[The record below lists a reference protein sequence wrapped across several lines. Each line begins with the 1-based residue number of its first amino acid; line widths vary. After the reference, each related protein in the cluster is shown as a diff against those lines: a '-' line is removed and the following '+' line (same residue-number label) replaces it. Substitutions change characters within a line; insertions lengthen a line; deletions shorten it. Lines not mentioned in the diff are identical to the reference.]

1 MDSFPLFGKLPPEIQ
16 LQIWDE
22 YFKTRLVHKIGI
34 TKADEELNHPRI
46 LRSYTHR
53 AVDPASR
60 RSVSVARARAG
71 LLANRAA
78 YEVFRANYHALTLG
92 FHKSPPDTIIPQ
104 FPLNVFRDLVYLTN
118 IHPIL
123 LSKLC
128 SQDRPYDGKVRH
140 VAFLFNNQQRILP
153 TRHPYWQY
161 PWYSTPDARTVF
173 DEILLVMAASSI
185 KIPNAQLLLG
195 QLDEYGFVTWESV
208 ASLPFL
214 TSQETTPVELNFKD
228 SEKSLKESEFPYSE
242 MTNLKWAID
251 LDA

>member
-22 YFKTRLVHKIGI
+22 YFKTRLVHNIGI

-46 LRSYTHR
+46 LRSYTH
-53 AVDPASR
+53 AAFDPASR
-60 RSVSVARARAG
+60 RQVSMGVVRG
-71 LLANRAA
+71 GMLANRMA
-78 YEVFRANYHALTLG
+78 YEVFRANYHVLTLG
-92 FHKSPPDTIIPQ
+92 FQKSQHDSSIPQ
-104 FPLNVFRDLVYLTN
+104 FPLNRFRDLVYLIN

-153 TRHPYWQY
+153 SRHPYWQY
-161 PWYSTPDARTVF
+161 PWYSTTEGVAIF
-173 DEILLVMAASSI
+173 EEILLVMAASSI
-185 KIPNAQLLLG
+185 KIPKDQLLRG

-208 ASLPFL
+208 VSLPFL
-214 TSQETTPVELNFKD
+214 TSWETTPVELNFRD

-242 MTNLKWAID
+242 MTKLRWAID
-251 LDA
+251 IDA

>member
-1 MDSFPLFGKLPPEIQ
+1 MDSFPLFAKLPPEIQ
-16 LQIWDE
+16 LQVWDE

-46 LRSYTHR
+46 LRSYTHA

-60 RSVSVARARAG
+60 RQVSVGRARAG
-71 LLANRAA
+71 MLANRAA
-78 YEVFRANYHALTLG
+78 YEVFRANYHVMNLG
-92 FHKSPPDTIIPQ
+92 FQKSQLDSIIPR

-161 PWYSTPDARTVF
+161 PWYSTTEDSKIF

-185 KIPNAQLLLG
+185 KIPRDQLLQG
-195 QLDEYGFVTWESV
+195 RLDEYGFVTWESIV
-208 ASLPFL
+208 ALPFL
-214 TSQETTPVELNFKD
+214 TSWETTPVELNFRD

-242 MTNLKWAID
+242 RSMLRWAID